1 METDYILN
9 KLRYTFKFIV
19 IGDSGIGKT
28 SLVRKYQNIHYK
40 HTDPDPT
47 IGVEFTS
54 VTFNSGNYIIKN
66 QIWDTAGQEAYRSL
80 TKSFFHG
87 KVGFIVAFDITRRD
101 SFNQLPMW
109 LRYVNDYVSK
119 NISENIVIVGCK
131 SDLNKYRRVQY
142 NEALKFAQKHKHK
155 YIETS
160 SKNFINVNK
169 PFLYLSDII
178 LKKVLAG
185 KIIPDEYNG
194 VMLYDSNIYEKKIN
208 KSCCIIL

>member
-66 QIWDTAGQEAYRSL
+66 QIWDTAGQEKFGELRDAYVYGSDAIIL
-80 TKSFFHG
+80 MYNLNDPKSIRG
-87 KVGFIVAFDITRRD
+87 INK
-101 SFNQLPMW
+101 W
-109 LRYVNDYVSK
+109 LRYARRVCPNVPIAICGNQKDKVKNPRSPINISWDSKSKKFLVSAKEDDGIRDPFVWIFEELILKAGIFSYGSIKFKNEVKKPTYVS
-119 NISENIVIVGCK
+119 
-131 SDLNKYRRVQY
+131 D
-142 NEALKFAQKHKHK
+142 F
-155 YIETS
+155 
-160 SKNFINVNK
+160 
-169 PFLYLSDII
+169 
-178 LKKVLAG
+178 
-185 KIIPDEYNG
+185 
-194 VMLYDSNIYEKKIN
+194 
-208 KSCCIIL
+208 